1 MTDAIFSFIEA
12 HGLSVLQSV
21 TSGVVVWGWWT
32 IRRLFVLQADY
43 DAAQQETNRRLDA
56 IEEKQTRRDSDIA
69 ALREKLEAIPGK
81 DSIHALEIKMADIQA
96 EMLRSNE
103 EVRGGMRAVEAR
115 INGVDT
121 RLAALSNQLDMI
133 IQHHVESSK

>member
-1 MTDAIFSFIEA
+1 MTTVTGFLEEHWLGMLQTATSM
-12 HGLSVLQSV
+12 LVL
-21 TSGVVVWGWWT
+21 WGWWSLK
-32 IRRLFVLQADY
+32 RLFVTREDFSNTQAET
-43 DAAQQETNRRLDA
+43 DARFNVIEAKQAQ
-56 IEEKQTRRDSDIA
+56 RDNDIS
-69 ALREKLEAIPGK
+69 ALREKLESIPGK
-81 DSIHALEIKMADIQA
+81 DFIHALEIKMADIQA

-133 IQHHVESSK
+133 IQHHVETSK